1 MIGLVINVALM
12 AAISNFDIAINTEQA
27 IKICREV
34 FRQVK
39 RSDFMATPMWPILLL
54 VAQNLSVAGEVL

>member
-27 IKICREV
+27 IKICRQV
-34 FRQVK
+34 FRQAK
-39 RSDFMATPMWPILLL
+39 RSDFMATPMWPISLL